1 MTKGEKVFAQ
11 IKKATELGFI
21 CVVKE
26 SDDDQYALVIFNE
39 GVDAVSRTLWNDE
52 EHTKEITSV
61 DFDTA
66 GSLSEDDEELNC
78 WEVVE
83 YVRPNDLLPGEM
95 FKIGDRVMVKTD
107 MVKEWNDDDIKDFF
121 EADDLVVED
130 VINNEEDCE
139 YRVSSKKKDDFFT
152 IEHQYVYPKL
162 DTDSD
167 DAMEQAMALL
177 KKNGYKITKS

>member
-39 GVDAVSRTLWNDE
+39 GVNAVSRTLWKDE

-66 GSLSEDDEELNC
+66 ETHTEDDEELNC

-83 YVRPNDLLPGEM
+83 YVRPNDLLPGKL
-95 FKIGDRVMVKTD
+95 FKEGDKVMVKTD
-107 MVKEWNDDDIKDFF
+107 TVKEWVDDDLKDFF
-121 EADDLVVED
+121 EADDLVIISADKTED
-130 VINNEEDCE
+130 GPS
-139 YRVSSKKKDDFFT
+139 YRLKSEKKDDDYT
-152 IEHQYVYPKL
+152 INASYVYPKL
-162 DTDSD
+162 DTNSD